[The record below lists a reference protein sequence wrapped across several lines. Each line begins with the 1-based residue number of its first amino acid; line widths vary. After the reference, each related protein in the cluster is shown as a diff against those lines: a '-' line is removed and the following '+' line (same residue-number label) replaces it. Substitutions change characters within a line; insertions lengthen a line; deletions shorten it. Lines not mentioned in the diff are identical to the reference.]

1 MTELEQVEKCSLPSA
16 PRTDGGDVSLCA
28 PRQRAEHPEL
38 PWQAP
43 APAITLPV
51 SLPVLFHRGFSSL
64 SGSTPPRIVSPSN
77 RKDQSTDSGYI
88 FLPNPLCGSL
98 GLLAVPSR
106 INQAKPHQAH
116 TFTSPAAPHL
126 FEGQQHE
133 LLCLGHLHEVLEDVL
148 VGRLE
153 EVAAGVRVGKAPDPQ
168 AVGWVEL
175 AQEELAA
182 SIPHTIQL
190 KQAGSGKKCLAVEKN
205 GEKRSFQGKETPFSP
220 SSHCRSMAEEV

>member
-1 MTELEQVEKCSLPSA
+1 MGETCPFVLPGRGQSTRSSHGKHQHQQLSSLRASWPYFTGDSA
-16 PRTDGGDVSLCA
+16 HCLA
-28 PRQRAEHPEL
+28 ALLH
-38 PWQAP
+38 
-43 APAITLPV
+43 
-51 SLPVLFHRGFSSL
+51 VLFPHPTERTKAQILATFPCQTL
-64 SGSTPPRIVSPSN
+64 S
-77 RKDQSTDSGYI
+77 
-88 FLPNPLCGSL
+88 PLRGSL
-98 GLLAVPSR
+98 GLLAMPSR

>member
-1 MTELEQVEKCSLPSA
+1 MLPA
-16 PRTDGGDVSLCA
+16 LCPEDGWGRRV
-28 PRQRAEHPEL
+28 
-38 PWQAP
+38 
-43 APAITLPV
+43 
-51 SLPVLFHRGFSSL
+51 
-64 SGSTPPRIVSPSN
+64 
-77 RKDQSTDSGYI
+77 
-88 FLPNPLCGSL
+88 PLCSQAEGRAPGAPMASTSTSNYPPCEPPGPISQGIQL
-98 GLLAVPSR
+98 AVWQHSSTYCFPIQQKGPKHRFWLHFPAKPCPLCVSRAVPSR
-106 INQAKPHQAH
+106 INQTKPRQAH

-182 SIPHTIQL
+182 SIPHTIEL